1 MSGYEEGLEERE
13 HVAKV
18 WGLEEVLVNNDQYCA
33 KLLWITPGVQCSLH
47 YHDIKKETFVG
58 LDGHTRVEYYVDG
71 KRFDTILLGWR
82 RDALTL
88 PPKTPHRFW
97 SMGSN
102 GSVLLEISTTH
113 SDVDVT
119 RIEPSRIIGGGD
131 KLND

>member
-88 PPKTPHRFW
+88 TPKTPHRFW
-97 SMGSN
+97 SMGGN